1 MGNDISGETKP
12 ILFDEIADLHFRYL
26 KGFPEPYSVVTSER
40 DEWIKESYDGEPIS
54 EEEYNRG
61 VEELPDAVIAGER
74 LRWVYPLDAPNAI
87 PHTKRKVKALS
98 ITTEYMCY
106 AKRDVPS
113 YTNHFLIPLA

>member
-12 ILFDEIADLHFRYL
+12 ILFYEIADLHFRYL

-61 VEELPDAVIAGER
+61 VEEFAGRCDCRGAFKMGVPPRCPKCHSSYKEEGE
-74 LRWVYPLDAPNAI
+74 
-87 PHTKRKVKALS
+87 S
-98 ITTEYMCY
+98 FEYY
-106 AKRDVPS
+106 D
-113 YTNHFLIPLA
+113 